1 MRAGF
6 PVVVRDP
13 QGEHAAMRRACKRPR
28 LHPGWLLPVAAACAG
43 CGPGAPPTVASG
55 AEKLCSAYV
64 SSTPGACPDCNQSI
78 RVLIENDV
86 SETYK
91 LARFRVSIDGLVLCE
106 ASVTHG
112 ARGEM
117 IPTGSALVPMG
128 DHDIDVALRY
138 AGNGYGVFAY
148 LNRYRFDV
156 VGKHAIAHSSDAVV
170 LVHAR
175 VHEVGGAS
183 TPLEERLAIAFDE
196 EVPHP

>member
-1 MRAGF
+1 MRLA
-6 PVVVRDP
+6 PKL
-13 QGEHAAMRRACKRPR
+13 AR
-28 LHPGWLLPVAAACAG
+28 LHPGWLPLMAAACGA
-43 CGPGAPPTVASG
+43 CGPAAPPTLASD
-55 AEKLCSAYV
+55 ADRLCSAFV

-117 IPTGSALVPMG
+117 IPTGSALVPVG
-128 DHDIDVALRY
+128 DHDIDVALSY
-138 AGNGYGVFAY
+138 TGSGYGVFAY

-156 VGKHAIAHSSDAVV
+156 VGKHTIAHSSDAVV

-175 VHEVGGAS
+175 VQEVGGAS